1 MISVKKK
8 KPTMNSMINI
18 FKVFAPIMT
27 IVKSTILLF
36 FFFIHIHVT

>member
-1 MISVKKK
+1 MISVKK

-27 IVKSTILLF
+27 IVNYFIIF
-36 FFFIHIHVT
+36 FFFIYIHVT